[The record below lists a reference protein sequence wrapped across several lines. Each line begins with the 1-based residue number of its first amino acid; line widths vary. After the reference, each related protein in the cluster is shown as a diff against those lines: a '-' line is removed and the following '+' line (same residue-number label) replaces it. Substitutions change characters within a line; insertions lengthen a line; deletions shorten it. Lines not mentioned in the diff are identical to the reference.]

1 MQPGT
6 EEATESIESTGSTG
20 DGGATGTRQRRAA
33 TGDGATGDGGDV
45 SSWVTDEA
53 GGATLEVLV
62 QPRASRTRVVG
73 EHDGRLKI
81 QLAAPPV
88 DGEANAALVAFL
100 AAALSVRRQDVAIVR
115 GETGR
120 RKVVRVAGVT
130 AARAEAALRG

>member
-1 MQPGT
+1 
-6 EEATESIESTGSTG
+6 
-20 DGGATGTRQRRAA
+20 
-33 TGDGATGDGGDV
+33 V
-45 SSWVTDEA
+45 SGPDWAREGA
-53 GGATLEVLV
+53 GGAVLEVLV

-100 AAALSVRRQDVAIVR
+100 ADALSVKRADVALLA

-120 RKVVRVAGVT
+120 RKRVRIAGVSAAAA
-130 AARAEAALRG
+130 AARLLPEPA